1 MESKREKGVRVRSF
15 YGDYNNN
22 NKKISSFMLFP
33 LIITKYYVENFS

>member
-15 YGDYNNN
+15 YGDYNN